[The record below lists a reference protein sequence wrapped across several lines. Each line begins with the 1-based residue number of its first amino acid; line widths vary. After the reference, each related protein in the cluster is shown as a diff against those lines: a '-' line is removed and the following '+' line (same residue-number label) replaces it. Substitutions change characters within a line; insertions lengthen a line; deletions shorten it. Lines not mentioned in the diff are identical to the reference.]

1 MVEKILDELD
11 VKLYYEDSY
20 IEEFEAEVL
29 ACEKT
34 DTGCKVLLDC
44 TAFFPEGGG
53 QSSDTGTLNETVQVL
68 AVREEDGCIWHYTD
82 APVEVGLLVTGRI
95 DFARRFDKMQQ
106 HTGEH
111 IVSGLV
117 HELFGYDNV
126 GFHLGNDVVTMDFNG
141 ELTKEQLR
149 LVELKANEA
158 VIDNV
163 VVETR
168 FPDKEELSVME
179 YRSKL
184 ELTGVVRIVII
195 PGYDVC
201 ACCAPHVGTTGEIGM
216 IKLTGAEK
224 YKGGMRVSMVCGMR
238 ALKDYNEKEQ
248 AVKEISVQLSAKPEQ
263 VADAVKK
270 LEEQLLLEKAKYAR
284 FMNAYVQE
292 KLEGIKE
299 NDRLVF
305 LCAESLEPNAMRNF
319 VNGAMEVTDG
329 ICCAFSGSDDTGYS
343 YVLGS
348 RRFDAADAAGK
359 MNEAFNGKGGG
370 KPPMVQGAV
379 KGNIEEIRKCL
390 RGYLGD

>member
-1 MVEKILDELD
+1 MVEKLMDELD

-29 ACEKT
+29 ACEKI
-34 DTGCKVLLDC
+34 DTGYKVLLDC

-53 QSSDTGTLNETVQVL
+53 QYSDTGTLNETIRVFTVK
-68 AVREEDGCIWHYTD
+68 EEDGAIWHYTD
-82 APVEVGLLVTGRI
+82 ETVEVGTLVTGKI
-95 DFARRFDKMQQ
+95 DFAARFDKMQQ

-117 HELFGYDNV
+117 HELFGFDNV

-158 VIDNV
+158 VVDNV

-168 FPDKEELSVME
+168 FPDREELSQME

-184 ELTGVVRIVII
+184 ELTGLVRIVLI

-224 YKGGMRVSMVCGMR
+224 YKGGMRVSMVCGFR

-248 AVKEISVQLSAKPEQ
+248 SVKDISVQLSAKPEQ

-270 LEEQLLLEKAKYAR
+270 LEEQLHCEKAKYAGLV
-284 FMNAYVQE
+284 ASYV
-292 KLEGIKE
+292 KSRIDGLKAS
-299 NDRLVF
+299 DRLAF
-305 LCAESLEPNAMRNF
+305 FSGEELDAGIMKQY

-329 ICCAFSGSDDTGYS
+329 ICAAFSGTDEKGYS

-348 RRFDAADAAGK
+348 RSLDVAEIAKKINAEFS
-359 MNEAFNGKGGG
+359 GKGGG
-370 KPPMVQGAV
+370 KPPMVQGFINGKLDDV
-379 KGNIEEIRKCL
+379 RKFCESVSEK
-390 RGYLGD
+390 